1 VYFATD
7 SQFDRNAFRIL
18 TNDDQGWKAET
29 LASTY
34 GSSVYSV
41 RTRKWTA
48 FSTVV
53 EPASSSSQSLR
64 SLFDRK
70 PGPGILG
77 KNCYV
82 YLWRNQDDL
91 EVLFGLKKDWLP
103 PGLFQFGSVIFPE
116 YCVADSDFL
125 YCYCVGLKE
134 FDGCTRIK
142 NVA

>member
-1 VYFATD
+1 
-7 SQFDRNAFRIL
+7 
-18 TNDDQGWKAET
+18 
-29 LASTY
+29 
-34 GSSVYSV
+34 
-41 RTRKWTA
+41 
-48 FSTVV
+48 
-53 EPASSSSQSLR
+53 
-64 SLFDRK
+64 
-70 PGPGILG
+70 
-77 KNCYV
+77 
-82 YLWRNQDDL
+82 LWRNQDDL